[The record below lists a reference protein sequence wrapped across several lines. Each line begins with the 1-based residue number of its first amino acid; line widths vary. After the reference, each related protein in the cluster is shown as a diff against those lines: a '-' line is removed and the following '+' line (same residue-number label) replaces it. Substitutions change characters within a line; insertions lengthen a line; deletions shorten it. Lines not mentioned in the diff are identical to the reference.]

1 MKEEQ
6 LKNINFTSLNEDEKR
21 KLKKKIIKNA
31 SFLNKM
37 KQRFRYGIGVAASIS
52 LIISIT
58 LYYQNYQSFSVDKY
72 VKTANGIEN
81 EKSDKVKLILNNGE
95 DIEIVEDNS
104 TIKYSNTGQ
113 QINIGNSKAI
123 EQPILKKDEIAYN
136 TVIVPY
142 GKRSQI
148 QLSDGSTVWL
158 NSGTKLVYP
167 RGFSKNKREV
177 YLEGEAT
184 FNITHD
190 KNRPFVVVADNHQ
203 IEVLGTVFNVSNYK
217 DENSI
222 STVLKSG
229 SVQISYKGNSLFK
242 SKEVLKIIPGTLA
255 VYDKKAHEINTKK
268 VDVEKYFS
276 WIEGELIFK
285 NDNLKLIMKRLSR
298 YYNVDIIINN
308 ENVENQTFS
317 GALDLKETVEE
328 VIKMIKETSNFEF
341 NLTNENKIIIN

>member
-6 LKNINFTSLNEDEKR
+6 LKKINFTSLNEGEKG

-31 SFLNKM
+31 SLLNRR

-52 LIISIT
+52 LIISIS
-58 LYYQNYQSFSVDKY
+58 LYYQNYQSFSVEKY
-72 VKTANGIEN
+72 VKTTNGIEN
-81 EKSDKVKLILNNGE
+81 EKLDKVKLILNNGE
-95 DIEIVEDNS
+95 DIEIAEDNS

-123 EQPILKKDEIAYN
+123 EQPKLKKNEIAYN

-142 GKRSQI
+142 GRRSQI
-148 QLSDGSTVWL
+148 QLSDGTTVWL
-158 NSGTKLVYP
+158 NSGTKFVYP

-203 IEVLGTVFNVSNYK
+203 IKVLGTVFNVSNYK

-255 VYDKKAHEINTKK
+255 VYDKKEHEITTKK

-298 YYNVDIIINN
+298 YYNVNIVINN
-308 ENVENQTFS
+308 ESVENQTFS

>member
-6 LKNINFTSLNEDEKR
+6 LKKINFTSLKEDEKIN
-21 KLKKKIIKNA
+21 LKKKIIKDA
-31 SFLNKM
+31 SYLNKR
-37 KQRFRYGIGVAASIS
+37 KQLFWYGIGIAASIS
-52 LIISIT
+52 FIISIS

-72 VKTANGIEN
+72 VKTTKGIDS
-81 EKSDKVKLILNNGE
+81 EKFDKVKLILNNGE
-95 DIEIVEDNS
+95 DIEIAEDNS

-113 QINIGNSKAI
+113 QINIGNSKPI
-123 EQPILKKDEIAYN
+123 KQPILKKGEIAYN

-142 GKRSQI
+142 GRRSQI

-184 FNITHD
+184 FDVAHD
-190 KNRPFVVVADNHQ
+190 KNRPFIIVADNHE

-222 STVLKSG
+222 STVLKNG

-242 SKEVLKIIPGTLA
+242 SKEVLKITPGTLA
-255 VYDKKAHEINTKK
+255 VYDKKTNEINSKK
-268 VDVEKYFS
+268 VDIEKYFS

-298 YYNVDIIINN
+298 YYNIDIVINN

-317 GALDLKETVEE
+317 GSLDLKESVEE

>member
-6 LKNINFTSLNEDEKR
+6 LKKINFTSLKEGEKR
-21 KLKKKIIKNA
+21 KLKKKIIKNV
-31 SFLNKM
+31 SFLNKR
-37 KQRFRYGIGVAASIS
+37 KQRLRYGIAVAASIS
-52 LIISIT
+52 LIISIS

-72 VKTANGIEN
+72 VKTTKGING
-81 EKSDKVKLILNNGE
+81 EKFDKVKLILNNGE
-95 DIEIVEDNS
+95 DIEIAEDNS

-113 QINIGNSKAI
+113 QINIGKFKAI
-123 EQPILKKDEIAYN
+123 KQPVLKKGEIAYN

-142 GKRSQI
+142 GRRSQI
-148 QLSDGSTVWL
+148 KLSDGSTVWL

-167 RGFSKNKREV
+167 IGFSKNKREV
-177 YLEGEAT
+177 YLEGEAA

-190 KNRPFVVVADNHQ
+190 KNRPFIVVADNHK

-229 SVQISYKGNSLFK
+229 SVQILYKVNSLFK
-242 SKEVLKIIPGTLA
+242 SKEVLKITPGTLA
-255 VYDKKAHEINTKK
+255 IYDKKAYEINTEK
-268 VDVEKYFS
+268 VDIEKYFS

-285 NDNLKLIMKRLSR
+285 NDHLKLIMKRLSR
-298 YYNVDIIINN
+298 YYNVDIVINN
-308 ENVENQTFS
+308 KDVENQTFS
-317 GALDLKETVEE
+317 GTLDLKESIEE